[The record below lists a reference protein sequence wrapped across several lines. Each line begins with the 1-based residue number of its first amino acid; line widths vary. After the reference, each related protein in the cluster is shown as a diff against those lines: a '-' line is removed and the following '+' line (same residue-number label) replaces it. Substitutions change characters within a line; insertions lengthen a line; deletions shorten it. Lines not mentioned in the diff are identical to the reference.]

1 MDELREALALAGRGM
16 GVVFLA
22 LTLLLLLML
31 GLRRLLSER
40 QFSPPLASPAGVAPA
55 AETTGDAP
63 VYLRSHASAESQGPA
78 DAAAST
84 PPAAPAATQAPV
96 TTTVAAPPAPALPPT
111 DDELEQVAV
120 LAAAMAMAMD
130 AEFEAWPVRL
140 PLPVRASA
148 VWRYQGRLDLM
159 QGQGR
164 PLAGWR
170 R

>member
-1 MDELREALALAGRGM
+1 M
-16 GVVFLA
+16 
-22 LTLLLLLML
+22 
-31 GLRRLLSER
+31 
-40 QFSPPLASPAGVAPA
+40 PAEVQTPA
-55 AETTGDAP
+55 
-63 VYLRSHASAESQGPA
+63 
-78 DAAAST
+78 
-84 PPAAPAATQAPV
+84 
-96 TTTVAAPPAPALPPT
+96 TTTVPVSPAASADAPT

>member
-1 MDELREALALAGRGM
+1 MDELREALTVAGRGM

-22 LTLLLLLML
+22 LSLLLLLML
-31 GLRRLLSER
+31 ALRRILSER
-40 QFSPPLASPAGVAPA
+40 PLGPPLAAPAGSAVEETTPGGPVHLRVAAPAESQPPAAGVSTLPAVA
-55 AETTGDAP
+55 AET
-63 VYLRSHASAESQGPA
+63 HGPA
-78 DAAAST
+78 
-84 PPAAPAATQAPV
+84 
-96 TTTVAAPPAPALPPT
+96 TTSVPALPASPPPT

-130 AEFEAWPVRL
+130 AEFQAWPVPLAL
-140 PLPVRASA
+140 PARASD

-164 PLAGWR
+164 PLHGWR

>member
-1 MDELREALALAGRGM
+1 MDELREALTLAGRGM

-40 QFSPPLASPAGVAPA
+40 QFVAPM
-55 AETTGDAP
+55 
-63 VYLRSHASAESQGPA
+63 
-78 DAAAST
+78 
-84 PPAAPAATQAPV
+84 AAPAGIAPV
-96 TTTVAAPPAPALPPT
+96 EVTPAGGTVHPRAVAPDETQGEATTGVSIPPAVPAEVQGSPTTSVPVVPAAAPPSDA
-111 DDELEQVAV
+111 ELEQVAV

-130 AEFEAWPVRL
+130 AELEAWPVPL
-140 PLPVRASA
+140 PLPARASA

-164 PLAGWR
+164 PRLGWR